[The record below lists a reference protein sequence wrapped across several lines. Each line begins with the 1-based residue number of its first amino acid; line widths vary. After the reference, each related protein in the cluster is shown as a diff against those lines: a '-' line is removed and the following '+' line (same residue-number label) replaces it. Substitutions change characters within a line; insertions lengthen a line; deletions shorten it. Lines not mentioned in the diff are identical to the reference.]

1 MLGFGFNG
9 WVFALNFDFGFWG
22 WEILNF
28 WALELGFDVK
38 RNWCCQKVFFFF
50 FFKDVEVV
58 GGVMALSLR
67 DERGAEKYDRNVSF
81 VEIRC
86 LVLKLCQNIR
96 LYGNL

>member
-50 FFKDVEVV
+50 FFFVV
-58 GGVMALSLR
+58 PGTSCYIDIPGI
-67 DERGAEKYDRNVSF
+67 F
-81 VEIRC
+81 
-86 LVLKLCQNIR
+86 
-96 LYGNL
+96 